1 MAPVKKKSARL
12 NRRACCHVLRR
23 ESQRQGAVLIISLIF
38 VLIFSALA
46 VSMATLSGTNVQLAS
61 NQHKVDCAFASTE
74 SGQEAMRYWLSDVK
88 IPSSTPPSNY
98 FGAIVGTLQYDLDAN
113 NISNITVY
121 NDGSIPPVALHS
133 ASGQNFEGEILI
145 DANDLNILQVYTT
158 GRSGQI
164 TRTIRVNYD
173 IKPYEY
179 PIFDYGLATKGPV
192 HFLGNPNVNG
202 LNSNDEADIFID
214 SQSTNLALLVTGNT
228 TFDGDINIG
237 NSTGI
242 SDFWGN
248 VKIGGDT
255 GQTAIDNHVTI
266 GVETPEFPVPDTQH
280 FQQYATGPVIDS
292 STDLSSLGTTI
303 TNATIAAGTNPNFL
317 KSVIIEGILYIE
329 QPNIVTF
336 EKNVTLKGMIA
347 ADGDAYNPGTNSIS
361 FLGNF
366 SATPV
371 PPGVQFDVIRQEK
384 GSSILAPGFSATF
397 AGNFSALSGVMA
409 VSGAH
414 FSGNVSATVKGTILN
429 YSENPTTVMGNASL
443 RFDRSD
449 NIKVPAGFDTHRI
462 LTYNPASYE
471 ELAN

>member
-1 MAPVKKKSARL
+1 MAPAKKKSARL
-12 NRRACCHVLRR
+12 NRR
-23 ESQRQGAVLIISLIF
+23 GAVLIISMIF

-46 VSMATLSGTNVQLAS
+46 VSMATMSGTNVQLAS

-88 IPSSTPPSNY
+88 IPSSTPPSDY

-121 NDGSIPPVALHS
+121 NDGSIPPVGLHS

-173 IKPYEY
+173 IEPYEY
-179 PIFDYGLATKGPV
+179 PIFDFGMATKGPV
-192 HFLGNPNVNG
+192 HFLGNPTITG
-202 LNSNDEADIFID
+202 INSNNEADIFID
-214 SQSTNLALLVTGNT
+214 SQKTNLAMLVTGNT
-228 TFDGDINIG
+228 NFDGDISIG
-237 NSTGI
+237 NSTANA
-242 SDFWGN
+242 DFWGD
-248 VKIGGDT
+248 VKIGGDH
-255 GQTAIDNHVTI
+255 GETAIDNHVTI

-280 FQQYATGPVIDS
+280 FEQYATGDVIKP
-292 STDLSSLGTTI
+292 STDLTNSMVL
-303 TNATIAAGTNPNFL
+303 TNAKIKAGVDPNF
-317 KSVIIEGILYIE
+317 VGNIIIEGILYIE

-336 EKNVTLKGMIA
+336 NGNVDSRGMIVA
-347 ADGDAYNPGTNSIS
+347 EGDASNPGTNSMT

-366 SATPV
+366 ATNPY
-371 PPGVQFDVIRQEK
+371 PPGAEFDAIRQEE
-384 GSSILAPGFSATF
+384 GSSILAPAFAVTF

-409 VSGAH
+409 VSGVH
-414 FSGNVSATVKGTILN
+414 FSGNVSAVVKGTIVN
-429 YSENPTTVMGNASL
+429 YSENPTVIEGNATL
-443 RFDRSD
+443 NFDRSD

-471 ELAN
+471 EIAN